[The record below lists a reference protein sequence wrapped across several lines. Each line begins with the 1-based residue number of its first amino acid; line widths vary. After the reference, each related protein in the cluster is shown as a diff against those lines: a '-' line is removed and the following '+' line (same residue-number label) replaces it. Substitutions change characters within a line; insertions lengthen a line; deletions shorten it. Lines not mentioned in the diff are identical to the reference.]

1 MSTLFGVP
9 VDALYHIVLALTNL
23 LTPVLG
29 GLAAVAGI
37 IAITV
42 AVRLLVS
49 PLTFRALR
57 GQAAQAR
64 LAPEMQRLRQ
74 RHAKQPERL
83 QREVTALY
91 QREGTSVFAGFAPLL
106 VQWPVFTVLYLLFRS
121 PSVGGSANQLLSRTL
136 LGVPLGSH
144 WLSGAGAVSAHG
156 AVFLGVLAVLAAA
169 CWVAARTARRALPQ
183 TAAAAS
189 PAGGGAPSPQALTA
203 VTKVLPYLTVV
214 IAAFAPLAGAIYL
227 ITSTGWSAAERH
239 VFAARS
245 ARSVANQPDA
255 NAVGTGRQARD
266 RRGSGAAGP
275 GRPTH
280 SRPATRATKPGRTTP
295 TPPNLALKVWPVMGG
310 QTFSANDATRITARS
325 AERGARP
332 ASGNRAQPRRENR

>member
-9 VDALYHIVLALTNL
+9 VDAVYHIVLGLTNL

-29 GLAAVAGI
+29 GLAAVVGI
-37 IAITV
+37 IVITA

-64 LAPEMQRLRQ
+64 LAPELQRLRQ

-83 QREVTALY
+83 QRELTALY

-106 VQWPVFTVLYLLFRS
+106 VQWPVFSVLYLLFRS

-136 LGVPLGSH
+136 LGVPLGNH
-144 WLSGAGAVSAHG
+144 WLSGAGALSAQG
-156 AVFLGVLAVLAAA
+156 AVFVGVFAVLAAA
-169 CWVAARTARRALPQ
+169 CWLAARSARRALPQ
-183 TAAAAS
+183 TAAATS
-189 PAGGGAPSPQALTA
+189 SAGGGAPSPQAMTA
-203 VTKVLPYLTVV
+203 VTKVLPYLTVL

-239 VFAARS
+239 VFAAR
-245 ARSVANQPDA
+245 
-255 NAVGTGRQARD
+255 TGRTD
-266 RRGSGAAGP
+266 
-275 GRPTH
+275 
-280 SRPATRATKPGRTTP
+280 RPAEAGRKPAGKTD
-295 TPPNLALKVWPVMGG
+295 GG
-310 QTFSANDATRITARS
+310 
-325 AERGARP
+325 
-332 ASGNRAQPRRENR
+332 PR